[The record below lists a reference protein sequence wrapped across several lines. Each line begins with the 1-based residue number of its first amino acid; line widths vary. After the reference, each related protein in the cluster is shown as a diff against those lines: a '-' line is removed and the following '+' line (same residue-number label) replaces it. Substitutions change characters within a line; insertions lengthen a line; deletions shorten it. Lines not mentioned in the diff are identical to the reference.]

1 MQLQTKIKLKDG
13 EPKINHASHLF
24 VLGSC
29 FSEHIGGRL
38 SVSQFQIL
46 QNPFGIL
53 FHPFGLEKF
62 INRVVEQSFFT
73 DKDIFQ
79 HNGLWHSFEA
89 HSKMSHQ
96 NPNIVLERLNA
107 AIKSSFE
114 FINKSS
120 HVLITLGTAF
130 IYKHIEQEEYVS
142 NCHKIPQRNF
152 DKELIS
158 SERIQQVLLKIIQQ
172 FRSINPELH
181 IIFTIS
187 PVRHQ
192 KEGFVE
198 NNRSKAHLITAVHE
212 VIENVNNSSYFP
224 SYEIMM
230 DELRDYRFYK
240 ADMLHPN
247 ETAIAYIWEKFTRTW
262 MTTDTLKIIQ
272 KVDKLQRNI
281 KHRAF
286 NPDSEAHQLFLQK
299 VEKQKKELKKRF
311 PHFKFLD

>member
-1 MQLQTKIKLKDG
+1 MQLQTEIKLKDG
-13 EPKINHASHLF
+13 EPKINYGSHLF

-29 FSEHIGGRL
+29 FSEHIGDRL
-38 SVSQFQIL
+38 SASQLRVL

-53 FHPFGLEKF
+53 FHPFSLENF
-62 INRVVEQSFFT
+62 INRVVEQNFFT
-73 DKDIFQ
+73 EKDIFH
-79 HNGLWHSFEA
+79 HNGLWHSFDA

-96 NPNIVLERLNA
+96 NPDVVLEKLNE

-130 IYKHIEQEEYVS
+130 IYRHIEKGEYVA
-142 NCHKIPQRNF
+142 NCHKIPQKNF

-158 SERIQQVLLKIIQQ
+158 STQIQQSLWRMIKCLK
-172 FRSINPELH
+172 SINPEINL
-181 IIFTIS
+181 IFTVS

-198 NNRSKAHLITAVHE
+198 NNRSKAQLISAIHHIVE
-212 VIENVNNSSYFP
+212 KEESSYFP

-240 ADMLHPN
+240 SDMLHPN
-247 ETAIAYIWEKFTRTW
+247 ETAIAYIWEKFTATW
-262 MTTDTLKIIQ
+262 MTADTLKIME
-272 KVDKLQRNI
+272 KVDKLQRNL
-281 KHRAF
+281 KHKAF
-286 NPDSEAHQLFLQK
+286 NPDSEAHQSFLQK

-311 PHFKFLD
+311 PHFKFLL

>member
-13 EPKINHASHLF
+13 EPKINYGSHLF

-29 FSEHIGGRL
+29 FSEHIGDRL
-38 SVSQFQIL
+38 SASQFRVL

-53 FHPFGLEKF
+53 FHPFGLENF
-62 INRVVEQSFFT
+62 INRVVEQNFFAK
-73 DKDIFQ
+73 KDIFQ
-79 HNGLWHSFEA
+79 YNGLWHSFEA

-96 NPNIVLERLNA
+96 NPDLVLERLNS
-107 AIKSSFE
+107 AIQSSFE

-130 IYKHIEQEEYVS
+130 IYKHIEQEQYVA
-142 NCHKIPQRNF
+142 NCHKVPQKNF
-152 DKELIS
+152 DKELIYS
-158 SERIQQVLLKIIQQ
+158 TQIQQSLWRVIQSLK
-172 FRSINPELH
+172 SINPE
-181 IIFTIS
+181 INFIFTVS

-198 NNRSKAHLITAVHE
+198 NNRSKAQLISAIHHI
-212 VIENVNNSSYFP
+212 IEKEGSSYFP
-224 SYEIMM
+224 SYEIML

-240 ADMLHPN
+240 PDMLHPN
-247 ETAIAYIWEKFTRTW
+247 ETAITYIWEKFIETW
-262 MTTDTLKIIQ
+262 MDAETQEVIE
-272 KVDKLQRNI
+272 KVDKLQRNL
-281 KHRAF
+281 KHKAF

-299 VEKQKKELKKRF
+299 VDKQKKELKKRF